1 MSYEASKAARLI
13 SWSNERSGAERLS
26 EKQLRDWVDAGVAS
40 LEWDDIWEGE
50 KYIDFRAMISLR
62 LISQLYARG
71 VSVGAINESGL
82 WLRRELGVEWPFASK
97 ALWSF
102 SDLSALEG
110 ETISY
115 FLKKLFLCSLNNSP
129 LDLEFDSEGVACIW
143 RPFKDVVIHPGVV
156 SGSPC
161 VIGTRT
167 PTCIFPGMLK
177 RGDSVEDLAA
187 GYRLTK
193 ERVLNALEW
202 ERQLAA
208 VNV

>member
-13 SWSNERSGAERLS
+13 SWSNEKSGAERLS

-40 LEWDDIWEGE
+40 LEWDIWEGE
-50 KYIDFRAMISLR
+50 KYTDFRHDFPAADFPALR
-62 LISQLYARG
+62 SGSVRRRHQRIRPLAQVGRG
-71 VSVGAINESGL
+71 VAFRQQGL
-82 WLRRELGVEWPFASK
+82 VEF
-97 ALWSF
+97 F
-102 SDLSALEG
+102 S
-110 ETISY
+110 ISY
-115 FLKKLFLCSLNNSP
+115 FLKILSLCSLNNSP
-129 LDLEFDSEGVACIW
+129 LDLEFDSEGLACIW

-167 PTCIFPGMLK
+167 PTWIFPGMLK
-177 RGDSVEDLAA
+177 RGDSVEDLAS